1 MYEHGLVISC
11 TCSWVVVVIGCDV
24 ISSLLLLY
32 SQVEQAL
39 DKVTE
44 IRQEIGEKQCECI
57 HVHTCTCIHMYVSL
71 YMYMYVVL
79 PCFTIVCFAIL

>member
-1 MYEHGLVISC
+1 M
-11 TCSWVVVVIGCDV
+11 
-24 ISSLLLLY
+24 ISSLLLY

-57 HVHTCTCIHMYVSL
+57 HVQ
-71 YMYMYVVL
+71 YMYMY
-79 PCFTIVCFAIL
+79 THVCFLVHVCGSTLFCYPMIYIYMCYMYMYIYTCI